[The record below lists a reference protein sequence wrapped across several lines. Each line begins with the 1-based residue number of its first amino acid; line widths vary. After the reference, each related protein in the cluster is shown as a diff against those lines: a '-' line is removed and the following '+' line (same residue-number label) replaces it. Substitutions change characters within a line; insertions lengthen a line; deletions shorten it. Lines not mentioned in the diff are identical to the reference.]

1 MIFDA
6 TADAAALAIWFASLT
21 EALRLAGTLSA
32 RLPHVDGPIRLCA
45 SVAIGAGTSLDVD
58 VNGNVFEA
66 RAPLPPTLRAAAF
79 RPPPHLLF
87 SRQAHP

>member
-1 MIFDA
+1 MSFDA

-66 RAPLPPTLRAAAF
+66 RAPLPPYPTGRSL
-79 RPPPHLLF
+79 PPATPPLF